1 MNAHI
6 FAALVGAL
14 LVIAFLLYYVIY
26 IKSVPLTFIM
36 GAIIVMVCV
45 NMYEESKTQNNNN
58 NGNES

>member
-6 FAALVGAL
+6 FAGLVGSL
-14 LVIAFLLYYVIY
+14 LVVAFLLYYVIY

>member
-6 FAALVGAL
+6 FAAFFGSILVL
-14 LVIAFLLYYVIY
+14 TFLLYYVIY

-45 NMYEESKTQNNNN
+45 NMYEETQKRDNNKNNNK
-58 NGNES
+58 S